1 MAEERFERQD
11 RAVRRGESREALQK
25 FLAQSLHFEVASKLA
40 DWAHDETEHDDT
52 MKLRL
57 AELHGVLLGRA
68 SGGPETTIVA
78 VAVACGRVA
87 KRLAGGRWAQ
97 LGTAAVEALPL
108 VQAGESQKE
117 KAEQVESRLR
127 EALRDVERLRARVA
141 ELERLA
147 LEEAV
152 APVTLPPT
160 AEK

>member
-1 MAEERFERQD
+1 MAEERYERQD
-11 RAVRRGESREALQK
+11 RAVRRGESKEALQK

-57 AELHGVLLGRA
+57 AGLHDVLLGRA
-68 SGGPETTIVA
+68 GRGPETTMVA
-78 VAVACGRVA
+78 VAVACGRAA

-97 LGTAAVEALPL
+97 LGTAVVETLPL
-108 VQAGESQKE
+108 VRAGEWQKE

-127 EALRDVERLRARVA
+127 EALCDVERLSARVA

-147 LEEAV
+147 LEGAI
-152 APVTLPPT
+152 APVALPPI